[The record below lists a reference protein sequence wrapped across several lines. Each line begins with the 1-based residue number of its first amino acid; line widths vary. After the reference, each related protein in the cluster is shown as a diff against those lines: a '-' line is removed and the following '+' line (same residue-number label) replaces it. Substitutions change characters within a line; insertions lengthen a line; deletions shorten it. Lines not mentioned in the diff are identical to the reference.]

1 MDTCTRVPIPT
12 KRDESTFGI
21 VSDGLQSRER
31 IHAPNAGRYRDFER
45 STPSPLE
52 QGGKG
57 ARVTTVEEKREGRLG
72 ESRRAGGGKG
82 GGVTS
87 TSHDTASP
95 SLPPLSPLSIGSRP
109 CVLFFSS

>member
-57 ARVTTVEEKREGRLG
+57 ARVTSVEEKREGRLG

-82 GGVTS
+82 EG
-87 TSHDTASP
+87 
-95 SLPPLSPLSIGSRP
+95 
-109 CVLFFSS
+109 